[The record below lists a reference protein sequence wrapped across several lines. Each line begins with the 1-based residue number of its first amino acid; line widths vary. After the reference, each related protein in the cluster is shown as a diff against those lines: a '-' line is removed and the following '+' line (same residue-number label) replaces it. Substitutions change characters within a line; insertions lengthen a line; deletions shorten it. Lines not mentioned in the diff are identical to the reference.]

1 MPNRREVDADQRRA
15 LELLSDAGPHGC
27 TGATFLAYGFK
38 VDMLAELIRDGLA
51 AAHRKPMKAG
61 ERRIEVARV
70 TITTAG
76 RKAIEGRAA

>member
-1 MPNRREVDADQRRA
+1 MLNRPNVDADQRRA

-38 VDMLAELIRDGLA
+38 VDMLAKLVRDGLVA
-51 AAHRKPMKAG
+51 AYREPMKAG
-61 ERRIEVARV
+61 ERQIEVARV

>member
-15 LELLSDAGPHGC
+15 LELLS
-27 TGATFLAYGFK
+27 
-38 VDMLAELIRDGLA
+38 A

-61 ERRIEVARV
+61 ERQIEVARV